1 MNLENQRVT
10 GNNQVTINDSLN
22 AALIELNLSL
32 TESSVAPSSNDLYIY
47 VDKQPKDNPS
57 EERRQY
63 LFELNDILR
72 FNGETSDVFIQ
83 HLVVENNDIC
93 LKSNVE
99 RNISL
104 DAETQESYILEET
117 TLEDVDGFPIILFE
131 GENYIYTNY
140 DNIDIDL
147 IYVKDALENKVFLN
161 GSMYH
166 QHKLRNDG
174 EFCLDDIY
182 FKDAF
187 TKTGDDLNIEI
198 NNCCVESISSKNN
211 KFSLDEQG
219 NLVVNTISCNN
230 VISNGSE
237 VNELTSDDIYP
248 VGSVYVS
255 STSSNPSGLFGGE
268 WELIDKEFAPHNAS
282 GGFTINT
289 TNVTSAAANWTRSG
303 HTITVTAA
311 LVNKV
316 KLAADYLVLGTW
328 DFATIGLTSL
338 GLNIRTVGWTHEGG
352 CVSCFTFQ
360 TNGNM
365 CHYLTLPDNYISIGR
380 TVYYTFTITIGNIN
394 HMLDSACNKFYW
406 KRTA

>member
-47 VDKQPKDNPS
+47 VDKQPKDSPS

-63 LFELNDILR
+63 LFELNDILKSI
-72 FNGETSDVFIQ
+72 GETSDVFIQ

-93 LKSNVE
+93 LKNIVE
-99 RNISL
+99 RKISL
-104 DAETQESYILEET
+104 DTETQETYILEES
-117 TLEDVDGFPIILFE
+117 TLEEVEGFPIILFE
-131 GENYIYTNY
+131 GVNYIYTNY
-140 DNIDIDL
+140 DNIDINL
-147 IYVKDALENKVFLN
+147 IYVKDSLENKAFLN

-166 QHKLRNDG
+166 HHKLRNDG

-187 TKTGDDLNIEI
+187 TKTGDDLNIEV

-211 KFSLDEQG
+211 KFSLDEEG

-230 VISNGSE
+230 LPTISLDENE
-237 VNELTSDDIYP
+237 VCSIAYP

-255 STSSNPSGLFGGE
+255 ATNSNPSELFGGE
-268 WELIDKEFAPHNAS
+268 WELIDKEFSPYFSSKNE
-282 GGFTINT
+282 GFTASSNI
-289 TNVTSAAANWTRSG
+289 VDPACYFMRGGHSISFEIQFDTSVKIQDTELQMGSYNLSTVGVNSLYCNYSFLLWGDEAQSIAMTKLTYDGKIKTSDQIPDGYIAASRWLEG
-303 HTITVTAA
+303 TVTVT
-311 LVNKV
+311 L
-316 KLAADYLVLGTW
+316 
-328 DFATIGLTSL
+328 
-338 GLNIRTVGWTHEGG
+338 RH
-352 CVSCFTFQ
+352 
-360 TNGNM
+360 TN
-365 CHYLTLPDNYISIGR
+365 
-380 TVYYTFTITIGNIN
+380 
-394 HMLDSACNKFYW
+394 MLDSACNKFYW